1 MKLKEI
7 FDQSDKI
14 IEHWPDF
21 EANCFR
27 VGGPSHAFYQF
38 SKFAIFMLLLMSSI
52 RKKYFRIFL
61 DFSFLYNRRRKRRD
75 NWIPFAF
82 PTFPK
87 VLPV

>member
-1 MKLKEI
+1 MGEIRSLVRESVNLMALKG
-7 FDQSDKI
+7 D
-14 IEHWPDF
+14 
-21 EANCFR
+21 
-27 VGGPSHAFYQF
+27 SHAFYQF

-52 RKKYFRIFL
+52 CKKYFRIFL